1 MKLIASKSFT
11 RDAKRFLKKNP
22 QFTKNVKMTLSLLES
37 DAFQPQLKTH
47 KLKGNL
53 KNSWACSVGYDL
65 RIVFEIVRYEKED
78 TILLQTIGTHDE
90 VY

>member
-22 QFTKNVKMTLSLLES
+22 HFTKNVKMTLSLLES

>member
-1 MKLIASKSFT
+1 MRLIASKSFT
-11 RDAKRFLKKNP
+11 RDAKRFLKRNP

-37 DAFQPQLKTH
+37 DAFQPRLKTH

-65 RIVFEIVRYEKED
+65 RIVFEIVRYENED

>member
-1 MKLIASKSFT
+1 VKLIASKSFT

-22 QFTKNVKMTLSLLES
+22 QFAKNVKMTLDLLES

-65 RIVFEIVRYEKED
+65 RIVFEIVRYENED

>member
-22 QFTKNVKMTLSLLES
+22 QFTENVKMTLSLLES
-37 DAFQPQLKTH
+37 NAFQPQLKAH

-65 RIVFEIVRYEKED
+65 RIVFEIVRYENED

>member
-65 RIVFEIVRYEKED
+65 RIVFEIVRYENED

>member
-1 MKLIASKSFT
+1 VKLIASKSFT